1 MKKYLVYSLFG
12 AAALSMA
19 SCDEDFND
27 VVAPQEWAQEEAIT
41 LPGLTISSV
50 ETIDLAQAGDSV
62 AIFNPSLSGSLPA
75 GTTLDNFRIDLV
87 SENGKK
93 TLDAS
98 TTGKVLTA
106 ELQTAIEE
114 LYGKRPTERTF
125 TATVYAN
132 VMMNGQASLVKNET
146 TVTAIPKAPQ
156 ISNEY
161 YLIGAPNEWDIL
173 GTTLKFTHSGKD
185 VYEDPIFSI
194 VFPVSDGECWFAV
207 TDSISIN
214 HYIEYETT
222 DLSWKQVFGCAEGN
236 GANGEEGSLK
246 RRIDL
251 TDDGSFKVA
260 VEGDAK
266 FIKMTL
272 NMMEYT
278 YKIEK
283 LNFQEFI
290 YVPGNHQ
297 NWNPGAA
304 PALQSP
310 NFDGV
315 YKGFSYLNGNFKFT
329 KERNWNG
336 EYNFNDFATKDD
348 IFFNNDGSN
357 INITE
362 EGFYQITAD
371 VAASKLSAVKTTWGI
386 IGPAQAG
393 GWDSDTDMTWNAA
406 DESWTATVELAADE
420 FKFRANDDWGI
431 NVGGSFDNLSQDG
444 GNMKVAEAG
453 TYEVKLFLTRSTS
466 DKMYCTLTKK

>member
-1 MKKYLVYSLFG
+1 MKKNILY
-12 AAALSMA
+12 ALALATTMVA
-19 SCDEDFND
+19 CTDDYTD
-27 VVAPQEWAQEEAIT
+27 WAAPQENGPEEAKSVS
-41 LPGLTISSV
+41 ISVSPASA
-50 ETIDLAQAGDSV
+50 IDFTTSTAENI
-62 AIFNPSLSGSLPA
+62 AIFSASFTAEEGATATYKVTLSPEDNSASTVLTSADGTVSAEELKNAVVSFYGKAPTPRVLNAVVDAYVDVKGQTVKVTAPA
-75 GTTLDNFRIDLV
+75 VAVNVTLD
-87 SENGKK
+87 
-93 TLDAS
+93 
-98 TTGKVLTA
+98 
-106 ELQTAIEE
+106 
-114 LYGKRPTERTF
+114 
-125 TATVYAN
+125 
-132 VMMNGQASLVKNET
+132 
-146 TVTAIPKAPQ
+146 APQ
-156 ISNEY
+156 ISKEY
-161 YLIGAPNEWDIL
+161 FLIGAPSTWDVL
-173 GTTLKFTHSGKD
+173 DTSLKFNHSGKN
-185 VYEDPIFSI
+185 VYDDPIFTI
-194 VFPVSDGECWFAV
+194 VFPVTDNEYWFAV

-214 HYIEYETT
+214 QNLA
-222 DLSWKQVFGCAEGN
+222 DGSWSQVFGCAEGN
-236 GANGEEGSLK
+236 GANGEEGNLK
-246 RRIDL
+246 RRAEL
-251 TDDGSFKVA
+251 TDDGSFKITVA
-260 VEGDAK
+260 GDAK

-272 NMMEYT
+272 NMMDYT
-278 YKIEK
+278 YKFEK
-283 LNFQEFI
+283 LNFGEFI

-297 NWNPGAA
+297 GWAPDKA

-336 EYNFNDFATKDD
+336 EYNFNDFTTKDD

-406 DESWTATVELAADE
+406 DESWTATVELTADE

-431 NVGGSFDNLSQDG
+431 NVGGSFDNLTQDG

-453 TYEVKLFLTRSTS
+453 TYEVKLFLTRSVS